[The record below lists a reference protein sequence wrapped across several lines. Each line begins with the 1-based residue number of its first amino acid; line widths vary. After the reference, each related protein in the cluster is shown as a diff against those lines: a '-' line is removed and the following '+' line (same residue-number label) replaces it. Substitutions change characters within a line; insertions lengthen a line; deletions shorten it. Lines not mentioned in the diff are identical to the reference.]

1 MELHEYPAVVTFF
14 SELGILRA
22 RVTINTAYTR
32 PLRYG
37 QNAPAGF
44 NPFVALDPIPLRQSS
59 AIEDFF
65 FASAGCLPAPPDAA
79 ELLRQPHVL
88 PLIKL
93 SPALRPDLKD
103 TLARIFSENASLF
116 FHQVVLR

>member
-14 SELGILRA
+14 SEWGILRA
-22 RVTINTAYTR
+22 RVTINTAY
-32 PLRYG
+32 G
-37 QNAPAGF
+37 QNAPAEF
-44 NPFVALDPIPLRQSS
+44 NPFVVLDPIPLRQSS

-93 SPALRPDLKD
+93 SPVLRPDLKD
-103 TLARIFSENASLF
+103 TLARIFSSENASLF